1 MSWSEAKAQ
10 ERVKEQLKSIGEI
23 EVKPLAREVT
33 DLEALLSET
42 TCRDIFGAHVYVDV
56 TNFTELSSN
65 AMERD
70 SYKRLIQATH
80 VYQRELTR
88 IVENVF
94 GEFRVH
100 FQGSKIHALCYLP
113 VNADESIATRAAL
126 LLLVTSDFVRS
137 VFNREFP
144 DYSHWSVGGG
154 ADIGNA
160 IGTRNG
166 MRGGRELLFIGNPA
180 NLAAKLL
187 MDTSTLR
194 LTKRLFQTLP
204 KDLQDCCTQLKSG
217 DYRILASQEKLD
229 ELCKSHGISWDRKK
243 SAERIA
249 DDHKAL
255 PLTSIDYSDADAL
268 IDFEKLSE
276 ANNKKVLGVSVFA
289 DVSGFTKFVSNA
301 KDEAAKASALKVFHV
316 IRKELTKVGET
327 DYDGVRVQFQGDRI
341 QVLFHLPKA
350 DEKKIAVEAVSAAV
364 GILSSFEQVIK
375 KELPEAE
382 GLALKIGVDLGTT
395 LATRLGKRGDRD
407 NICLGMAAQNAAQLE
422 EESNDCE
429 LAISQA
435 VYHNLEGSELQA
447 HFVEDADRG
456 CWIAKGLTYE
466 YLEAQEESKSYDV
479 GKALLIGAGALAA
492 GGVAYA
498 ISQAKSKEEERRA
511 VQPSRTYGP

>member
-100 FQGSKIHALCYLP
+100 FPGLQDTRFVLP
-113 VNADESIATRAAL
+113 AVNADESIATRAAL

-144 DYSHWSVGGG
+144 DYSHWSVGSG

-194 LTKRLFQTLP
+194 LTKRLFQALP
-204 KDLQDCCTQLKSG
+204 KDLQDCCTQTKSG
-217 DYRILASQEKLD
+217 DLPHPGVSGKAGRTMQVARNIL
-229 ELCKSHGISWDRKK
+229 DRKK

-268 IDFEKLSE
+268 IDFETLSE

-289 DVSGFTKFVSNA
+289 DVSGFTKFASNA

-364 GILSSFEQVIK
+364 GMLSSFEQVIK

-382 GLALKIGVDLGTT
+382 GLALKIGVDLG
-395 LATRLGKRGDRD
+395 
-407 NICLGMAAQNAAQLE
+407 
-422 EESNDCE
+422 NDACN
-429 LAISQA
+429 SF
-435 VYHNLEGSELQA
+435 G
-447 HFVEDADRG
+447 
-456 CWIAKGLTYE
+456 
-466 YLEAQEESKSYDV
+466 
-479 GKALLIGAGALAA
+479 
-492 GGVAYA
+492 
-498 ISQAKSKEEERRA
+498 
-511 VQPSRTYGP
+511 